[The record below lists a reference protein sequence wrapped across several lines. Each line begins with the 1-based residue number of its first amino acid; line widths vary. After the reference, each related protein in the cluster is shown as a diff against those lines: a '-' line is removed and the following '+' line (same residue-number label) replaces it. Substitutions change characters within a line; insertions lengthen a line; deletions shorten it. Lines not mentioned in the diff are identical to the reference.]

1 MSTCPLHEK
10 AKMLYHQ
17 RFFWS
22 LWLMQ
27 LICFDAVEPPD
38 SSPEFQLRRSQRW
51 VPMKIGRPP
60 SLVAPGKSALVK
72 KTLGQG
78 VSLDFIKQ
86 TKINQLYIGSFRWKD
101 LLYWY
106 RSPQRT
112 DRTWSFGNL
121 KVNLG
126 QITCNTNG
134 LRMSSVISLRLL
146 GLMGAIPISTILYCW
161 TFCGYRSSCRS
172 VLGPSS
178 AAPI

>member
-86 TKINQLYIGSFRWKD
+86 TKINQLYIGSFRWKTCYTGTD
-101 LLYWY
+101 LHSGPIEHGVL
-106 RSPQRT
+106 
-112 DRTWSFGNL
+112 
-121 KVNLG
+121 
-126 QITCNTNG
+126 
-134 LRMSSVISLRLL
+134 VISRSILVKSLAIPMVLGCLRL
-146 GLMGAIPISTILYCW
+146 
-161 TFCGYRSSCRS
+161 
-172 VLGPSS
+172 
-178 AAPI
+178 